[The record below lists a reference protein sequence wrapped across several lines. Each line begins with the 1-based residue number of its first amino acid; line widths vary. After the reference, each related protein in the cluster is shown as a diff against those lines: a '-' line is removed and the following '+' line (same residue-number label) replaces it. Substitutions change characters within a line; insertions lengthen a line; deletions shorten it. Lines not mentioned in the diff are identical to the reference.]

1 MKLPQASEGNLPHET
16 EQCEANT
23 EWEGNPSNVETLR
36 SLGNK
41 IELISNNDKKST
53 MFEKQKV
60 PD

>member
-53 MFEKQKV
+53 MFEK
-60 PD
+60 